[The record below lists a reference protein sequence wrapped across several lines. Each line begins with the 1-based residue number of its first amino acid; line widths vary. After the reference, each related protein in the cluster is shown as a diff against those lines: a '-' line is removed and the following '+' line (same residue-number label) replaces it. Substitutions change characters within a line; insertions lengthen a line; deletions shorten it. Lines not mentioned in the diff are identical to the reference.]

1 MADKVWN
8 VALRPNTLTPD
19 NPSDCIAVVKN
30 DKPTRTNEDIAKKIV
45 EERSEYREDTILNI
59 LNMRDKTVKG
69 FIEAG
74 ESFRDGLVQASPRV
88 SGVWENSKAQFDA
101 AIHRRTLDL
110 TITQEMKNALDAI
123 SVNVV
128 ERDISD
134 SSSKITLV
142 TNSLTGE
149 AKGTMP
155 IGDDVIIEGDKIK
168 IQDEADSAQGVFFVD
183 EEGKEHKV
191 TRKLTDNKPSRLTA
205 RVPADLTEG
214 SYKLV
219 IRTKFSTGKK
229 SLKDIREITYS
240 MKLTAVK

>member
-30 DKPTRTNEDIAKKIV
+30 DKPTKTNEDIAKKIV

-88 SGVWENSKAQFDA
+88 SGVWENSKAQFDS

-149 AKGTMP
+149 ANGTMP

-205 RVPADLTEG
+205 RVPSDLAEG

>member
-30 DKPTRTNEDIAKKIV
+30 DKPTKTNEDIAKKIV

-74 ESFRDGLVQASPRV
+74 ESFRDCLVQASPRV
-88 SGVWENSKAQFDA
+88 SGVWENSKAQFDP

-149 AKGTMP
+149 ANGTMP

-183 EEGKEHKV
+183 EEGGEHKV

-214 SYKLV
+214 SYKLI
-219 IRTKFSTGKK
+219 IRTKFSGSSTP
-229 SLKDIREITYS
+229 LKS
-240 MKLTAVK
+240 MKEIRYALALNAVK